1 MDKNEEEN
9 EEEGDGPSPATFH
22 PPESM
27 NPSIPSIAAALLAG
41 TFWFTADQQGQRDF
55 DRDDFSKAAES
66 FTDPMW
72 KGIALYRDGEFK
84 QAQAVFARLDT
95 AEAHYNRGNCLV
107 FMGQYQDA
115 VASYDRALSRRP
127 DWSEAGE
134 NRAIAEARGKAIKN
148 EGGDMGD
155 QRLGADKIVFNKKKP
170 GGQETQVTGEQSADP
185 ASMQALWLRRVQT
198 RPADFLRA
206 KFAYQNQVGEGVEE

>member
-1 MDKNEEEN
+1 MSLH
-9 EEEGDGPSPATFH
+9 GPSGILA
-22 PPESM
+22 
-27 NPSIPSIAAALLAG
+27 SIAFAA
-41 TFWFTADQQGQRDF
+41 TFWFTADQQGQRSFEREDF
-55 DRDDFSKAAES
+55 TEAAEH
-66 FTDPMW
+66 FNDPMW
-72 KGIALYRDGEFK
+72 KGVALYRDGEFK

-107 FMGQYQDA
+107 FLGKYQDA
-115 VASYDRALSRRP
+115 VASYDRALTRRP
-127 DWSEAGE
+127 GWIEAGE
-134 NRAIAEARGKAIKN
+134 NRAIAEARGEATKN

-155 QRLGADKIVFNKKKP
+155 QKLGADKIVFDKKKP

-206 KFAYQNQVGEGVEE
+206 KFAYQNQFGEGVEE